1 MISTSMNGCSQLCT
15 HIKVFHSWCMLITPL
30 QWSDKHLWQ
39 MSPPQSRCF
48 LPPCHSPATAQGS
61 PHLSPV
67 EHLVTMTT
75 DGYHTNT
82 DATIGHRKVY
92 SQVYTP
98 HLTLVIIPHSWGSCR
113 SSGQE
118 EPLSSWSP
126 HHIAPPEGY
135 YTQEWGLRRVIIPN
149 PSGCTNPQGGRR
161 VCNSNTV
168 ALNAPVLIRWVYKMI
183 LNTQHISLA
192 CQVHNQPSLVLWLS
206 QIVATMWRRVLP
218 PLGCPRQKHCKWSKL
233 GSGTAREQG

>member
-1 MISTSMNGCSQLCT
+1 MLLVSSQILDTFRIPNKDLASVKCFQNTNLSVTDSISIIIISHDIHQYMNGCSQLCT
-15 HIKVFHSWCMLITPL
+15 HIKVFHSWCMLITAL

-48 LPPCHSPATAQGS
+48 LPPCHNPATAQGS

-118 EPLSSWSP
+118 EPLSSWSL
-126 HHIAPPEGY
+126 HHIVPPERY
-135 YTQEWGLRRVIIPN
+135 CTQEWG
-149 PSGCTNPQGGRR
+149 
-161 VCNSNTV
+161 
-168 ALNAPVLIRWVYKMI
+168 
-183 LNTQHISLA
+183 
-192 CQVHNQPSLVLWLS
+192 
-206 QIVATMWRRVLP
+206 
-218 PLGCPRQKHCKWSKL
+218 
-233 GSGTAREQG
+233 